1 MLGLRGAA
9 IELLKT
15 EVPQRDIIK
24 PLGVF
29 KVTLMR
35 ILSGRNKPLSCEL

>member
-29 KVTLMR
+29 KETVAREFLVSVFF
-35 ILSGRNKPLSCEL
+35 IKLFL